1 MSRFL
6 SNTRAR
12 AHRSYVRQ
20 TGKMG
25 SLGSSSGRNQ
35 EDVMRLTERGRR
47 WFLMR
52 GCMSGEQRLRE
63 AFSWK
68 GE

>member
-20 TGKMG
+20 TGKVG

-35 EDVMRLTERGRR
+35 EDRMRLTERESLVSDEGVRVR
-47 WFLMR
+47 GAAPEGGLFLE
-52 GCMSGEQRLRE
+52 GE
-63 AFSWK
+63 
-68 GE
+68 